1 MGDELDQKMV
11 EKLGLSKEK
20 MKDQMMVEMLD
31 H

>member
-1 MGDELDQKMV
+1 MVDELDQKMV
-11 EKLGLSKEK
+11 EKLGLSKET

>member
-1 MGDELDQKMV
+1 MVDELDQMMV
-11 EKLGLSKEK
+11 EKLGLSKET

>member
-1 MGDELDQKMV
+1 MVDELDQKMV
-11 EKLGLSKEK
+11 EKFGLSKET